1 MRVPAFRAGNALVSA
16 MVAVGAQGNEILWR
30 DG

>member
-1 MRVPAFRAGNALVSA
+1 MRGSAVHAGNALVSA